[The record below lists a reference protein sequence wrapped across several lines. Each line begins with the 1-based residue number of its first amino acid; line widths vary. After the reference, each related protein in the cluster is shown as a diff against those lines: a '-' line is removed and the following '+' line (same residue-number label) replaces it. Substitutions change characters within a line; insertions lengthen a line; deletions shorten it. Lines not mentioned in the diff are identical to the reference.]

1 MAQKV
6 ERGKTKIVLNV
17 DNNKT
22 TLNPSDT
29 LYKICTTAV
38 IENFPRL
45 RGGLDLC
52 PENLIFDV
60 IFEVY
65 KR

>member
-1 MAQKV
+1 MALKV
-6 ERGKTKIVLNV
+6 ERGLLFRSWFDKIKPNIIL
-17 DNNKT
+17 
-22 TLNPSDT
+22 PDT
-29 LYKICTTAV
+29 LYNVATSAV

>member
-1 MAQKV
+1 MAQKI
-6 ERGKTKIVLNV
+6 ERE
-17 DNNKT
+17 
-22 TLNPSDT
+22 T
-29 LYKICTTAV
+29 LYQICSTAV
-38 IENFPRL
+38 IENFPTL

-65 KR
+65 KL